1 MNDEHEGFKT
11 IEIIAA
17 VIVLAFV
24 ATVLFVF
31 LSAIAGAVWWIV
43 KMAILVVVLWLLIR
57 WAARHARK

>member
-11 IEIIAA
+11 SEIIAA